1 MRKRPTARS
10 GTTTGPTRKRE
21 PPPRGAPVRSEAA
34 EAVPP
39 VRPEPVE
46 AAPPVRA
53 PNAPDWANP
62 LTEEER
68 RALEAGWGFVE

>member
-21 PPPRGAPVRSEAA
+21 PPPRGAPARPEAA
-34 EAVPP
+34 EAV
-39 VRPEPVE
+39 
-46 AAPPVRA
+46 PPVRA